1 MAMRYHNRIAITL
14 KMGKEAGAAQ
24 QHPVKEQ
31 DAAEHDQKPGEKVQ
45 KPEIIPD
52 AVPHAESR
60 RAFFAAALSFAFA
73 DS

>member
-1 MAMRYHNRIAITL
+1 MAMRYHNRIAIT
-14 KMGKEAGAAQ
+14 
-24 QHPVKEQ
+24 HPVKEQ